1 VDALLELLIQADLVE
16 RAEAQKA
23 AEVARTQGRSAPEIM
38 VEQGLADERALYQRV
53 AAHLRVEL
61 ACAEQLFDA
70 VEPRLAASVPRRYQ
84 DRKRVIPISRR
95 DGALRVASCN
105 PEVRL
110 LDLAGALDATRAELV
125 LLTPTDFKRLRWALD
140 LGQLAG
146 GLPGVLRSEQ
156 PELLSHDV
164 RVESQHVG
172 LLEAML
178 IDAVGERA
186 SDLHLERYGARVR
199 VRLRVD
205 GDLHDVAHYR
215 IRPEDLQG
223 VINVIK
229 VRSGLD
235 IAERRRPQGG
245 RFSTRVAGRDFD
257 LRVQVTPTLHGEAVA
272 IRLLPQDRE
281 RFSIEG
287 LGFSPALEREYRRV
301 LRSPAGLLLVVGP
314 TGSGKSTTLYAG
326 LQLLAADSARKVVAI
341 EDPIELAVEGVHQTQ
356 ARADL
361 GLSFADAMR
370 TFVRQDPDV
379 IFVGEIRDQETA
391 REALRASQTGHLV
404 LSTLHANDSVDA
416 VQRLFDLGMHPN
428 SISAELHAVLAQRL
442 AKRICDHC
450 REPAEPDPA
459 LAAEILSAAERASLR
474 CFRGR
479 GCARCAGRGSHGRV
493 AVGEF
498 LPSSRALR
506 VGIAHHPPLDELR
519 SIAQRNGLQRLRDH
533 ALALVRDGIVA
544 LEELPRIAA
553 LEWLAPAADP

>member
-1 VDALLELLIQADLVE
+1 
-16 RAEAQKA
+16 
-23 AEVARTQGRSAPEIM
+23 
-38 VEQGLADERALYQRV
+38 
-53 AAHLRVEL
+53 
-61 ACAEQLFDA
+61 
-70 VEPRLAASVPRRYQ
+70 
-84 DRKRVIPISRR
+84 
-95 DGALRVASCN
+95 
-105 PEVRL
+105 
-110 LDLAGALDATRAELV
+110 
-125 LLTPTDFKRLRWALD
+125 
-140 LGQLAG
+140 
-146 GLPGVLRSEQ
+146 
-156 PELLSHDV
+156 
-164 RVESQHVG
+164 
-172 LLEAML
+172 
-178 IDAVGERA
+178 
-186 SDLHLERYGARVR
+186 VR
-199 VRLRVD
+199 VRID
-205 GDLHDVAHYR
+205 GDLQDVAHYR
-215 IRPEDLQG
+215 IQPYDLQG

-229 VRSGLD
+229 VRSDLD

-257 LRVQVTPTLHGEAVA
+257 LRVQITPTLHGEAAA

-287 LGFSPALEREYRRV
+287 LGFSAPLEREYRRV

-326 LQLLAADSARKVVAI
+326 LQVLAADTARKVVAI
-341 EDPIELAVEGVHQTQ
+341 EDPIELSVEGVHQTQ

-379 IFVGEIRDQETA
+379 IFVGEIRDEETA

-442 AKRICDHC
+442 AKRVCSDC
-450 REPAEPDPA
+450 REPAQPDPE
-459 LAAEILSAAERASLR
+459 LAAEILSPAERASFR

-479 GCARCAGRGSHGRV
+479 GCPRCAGRGSHGRV
-493 AVGEF
+493 AIGEF

-519 SIAQRNGLQRLRDH
+519 STALRCGLRPLREH
-533 ALALVRDGIVA
+533 ALELVRAGIVA
-544 LEELPRIAA
+544 FEELPRIAT
-553 LEWLAPAADP
+553 LEWLAPRDTGASDQPGGERGGH